1 MVQRAGGFRAR
12 TRRTLSRSPRSRGKI
27 SLTRLM
33 QQFKEGDRVMIDIES
48 AVHKGMPHPRY
59 EGRAGV
65 VVGMQGR
72 VYRVAIMDGGIRKIF
87 LSNAVHLRKL

>member
-12 TRRTLSRSPRSRGKI
+12 TRRTLSRNPNSRGKI
-27 SLTRLM
+27 SLARLM
-33 QQFKEGDRVMIDIES
+33 QKFNSGDRVTIDIES

-59 EGRAGV
+59 EGRSGI

-72 VYRVAIMDGGIRKIF
+72 VYKVAIMDGGIRKIF
-87 LSNAVHLRKL
+87 LSNAVHLRKI